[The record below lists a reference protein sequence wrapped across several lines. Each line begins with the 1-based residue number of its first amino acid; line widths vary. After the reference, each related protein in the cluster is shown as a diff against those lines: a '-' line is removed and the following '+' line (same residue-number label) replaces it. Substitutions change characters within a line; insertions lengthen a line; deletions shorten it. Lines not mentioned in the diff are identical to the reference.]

1 MEDLISIIVPAY
13 KVEKY
18 LPKCIESL
26 INQTYKNIEIIL
38 IDDGSPDKTGKICDE
53 YAEKDERI
61 KVIHR
66 ENGGVSA
73 ARNDG
78 LSTATGDYYA
88 FVDSDDFVSPE
99 YCEKMLSELKRNN
112 AEVALCKQKY
122 FYEGEIPEISYE
134 ECCSHVYSV
143 EDILYKTVVYG
154 AFYDCMGGKM
164 YARRLFDNIR
174 FPVGRVYEDASVIYK
189 LCESSNGKI
198 VLVENEYYY
207 YLRQRDGSISSAY
220 SIQKQKDDYTM
231 IRERYLYLK
240 DRYPNIRDGIIAG
253 YIRTIVNIFQMS
265 YTSNNVELIN
275 SEIFKTLEL
284 EIVDLVKTVDKNV
297 LSEALNNYRLA
308 CLYLFIQNR
317 DVYEK
322 VINDLYKSRYNK

>member
-1 MEDLISIIVPAY
+1 MEELISIVVPAY

-18 LPKCIESL
+18 LYKCIDSL

-38 IDDGSPDKTGKICDE
+38 VDDGSPDNTGKICDE

-66 ENGGVSA
+66 KNGGVSA

-78 LSTATGDYYA
+78 LSIATGDYYA
-88 FVDSDDFVSPE
+88 FVDSDDFVAPE
-99 YCEKMLSELKRNN
+99 YCEKMLSKLKENN

-122 FYEGEIPEISYE
+122 FYEGEAPEISREKCYAN
-134 ECCSHVYSV
+134 VYSI
-143 EDILYKTVVYG
+143 EDILYKTVVHG

-164 YARRLFDNIR
+164 YAARLFDNIR

-207 YLRQRDGSISSAY
+207 YLRQRKGSISSEY
-220 SIQKQKDDYTM
+220 SVQKQKDDYTM

-240 DRYPNIRDGIIAG
+240 DKYPNIRDGIIAG

-265 YTSNNVELIN
+265 YTSNNAELIN
-275 SEIFKTLEL
+275 TEIFKNLEL
-284 EIVDLVKTVDKNV
+284 EIVDLLKEVDKNV
-297 LSEALNNYRLA
+297 LSDALNNYRLA

-317 DVYEK
+317 AIYEK
-322 VINDLYKSRYNK
+322 VIKDLYETRYNK